1 MRMKYGLERFAVEN
15 GNRSGG
21 CGSGRPRRMSLKA
34 TLFRRNDG
42 SAVFETGQFQKQN
55 ALRAV
60 WAALIALT
68 LCLAVARPASAA
80 EPEAYEKAK
89 VELSR
94 LRGDE
99 KRAQYRH
106 SWLKI
111 ADDFMDVYESHSD
124 WINRPAALFRSAE
137 ALEEMAR
144 RSFVRKDAQNAAARF
159 ESVARKHPSSVLAD
173 DALYRAAV
181 VRKELMRDDEGARSL
196 LGTIGKKYAKSD
208 YAPKAREYLAGL
220 DGSAVASLGP
230 APVVK
235 SVAEGARVAQITP
248 QIKDK
253 DVVRIVISVD
263 KPVSWRIQHQAADSK
278 SDRPAR
284 LTLDLTDATPGD
296 KLKSGARYT
305 KMGIFSRYAVDYTA
319 SQGKTRILLDF
330 DKLQRYTVRAEKSP
344 FRIII
349 EATGAPKALAQGI
362 QVGRP
367 DKAPASSGTAAVKPA
382 TSSNVAAQLGL
393 SVRTVVI
400 DPGHGGKDPGTMHN
414 SIVERE
420 VSLDIARRVGNV
432 LRAAGY
438 NVVFTRDRD
447 TWVSLSDRSRLAVKH
462 KGDLFVSIHVN
473 ASPKPEVSGVET
485 YYLDLAGTKDSVRLA
500 AVENAGSNRGLGEM
514 EEILADMLL
523 DSRMQESRRLAS
535 SVQTQTLAQLKKR
548 GQPAKSGG
556 TKGAPFHVLIGSSM
570 PGVLVE
576 VGYCTNA
583 AEAKRLRQSAY
594 RDALAEG
601 IANGVHHYARQ
612 LETAAK

>member
-1 MRMKYGLERFAVEN
+1 MTDRRVAADPPRQNAPSRRAVEPPAAARALGQCESRGGIFFLARILQYCRGGNDTRSERRASFFVFVAERDGVGFKFGRFLSIGQIRGGYAVEN

-21 CGSGRPRRMSLKA
+21 CGSGRPRRMSLKT

-42 SAVFETGQFQKQN
+42 SAVFEPGQFQKQN

-111 ADDFMDVYESHSD
+111 ADDFMDVYESD
-124 WINRPAALFRSAE
+124 WEWLNGPAALFRSAE

-349 EATGAPKALAQGI
+349 EDRK
-362 QVGRP
+362 
-367 DKAPASSGTAAVKPA
+367 
-382 TSSNVAAQLGL
+382 
-393 SVRTVVI
+393 SVV
-400 DPGHGGKDPGTMHN
+400 
-414 SIVERE
+414 
-420 VSLDIARRVGNV
+420 
-432 LRAAGY
+432 
-438 NVVFTRDRD
+438 
-447 TWVSLSDRSRLAVKH
+447 
-462 KGDLFVSIHVN
+462 
-473 ASPKPEVSGVET
+473 
-485 YYLDLAGTKDSVRLA
+485 
-500 AVENAGSNRGLGEM
+500 
-514 EEILADMLL
+514 
-523 DSRMQESRRLAS
+523 
-535 SVQTQTLAQLKKR
+535 
-548 GQPAKSGG
+548 
-556 TKGAPFHVLIGSSM
+556 
-570 PGVLVE
+570 
-576 VGYCTNA
+576 
-583 AEAKRLRQSAY
+583 
-594 RDALAEG
+594 
-601 IANGVHHYARQ
+601 
-612 LETAAK
+612 

>member
-1 MRMKYGLERFAVEN
+1 MWVA
-15 GNRSGG
+15 
-21 CGSGRPRRMSLKA
+21 
-34 TLFRRNDG
+34 
-42 SAVFETGQFQKQN
+42 
-55 ALRAV
+55 
-60 WAALIALT
+60 WAALL
-68 LCLAVARPASAA
+68 LCVTWVRPLPAA

-94 LRGDE
+94 LRGDN

-106 SWLKI
+106 SWLNI
-111 ADDFMDVYESHSD
+111 ADNFMDVYESHSD
-124 WINRPAALFRSAE
+124 WNNRPAALFRSAE

-159 ESVARKHPSSVLAD
+159 ESLAKKHASSVLAD

-181 VRKELMRDDEGARSL
+181 IRKELMRDDEGARAL
-196 LGTIGKKYAKSD
+196 LATIGKKYAQSD
-208 YAPKAREYLAGL
+208 YAPKARAYLAGL
-220 DGSAVASLGP
+220 DGNAVATLGP

-235 SVAEGARVAQITP
+235 PVAEAARVSQITP
-248 QIKDK
+248 QVRDK
-253 DVVRIVISVD
+253 DVIRIVISLD
-263 KPVSWRIQHQAADSK
+263 KAVGWRIQHQAADPK

-284 LTLDLTDATPGD
+284 LTLDLTDASPSD

-319 SQGKTRILLDF
+319 SRGTTRILLDF
-330 DKLQRYTVRAEKSP
+330 SKLQRYTVRAEKSP
-344 FRIII
+344 FRIIV
-349 EATGAPKALAQGI
+349 EATAGSKALARGVR
-362 QVGRP
+362 VGQP
-367 DKAPASSGTAAVKPA
+367 STGSVAPAKAAAAKPA
-382 TSSNVAAQLGL
+382 VSPNVAAQLGL
-393 SVRTVVI
+393 KVRTVVI

-420 VSLDIARRVGNV
+420 VSLDIAKRVGNV

-473 ASPKPEVSGVET
+473 ASAKPEVSGVET
-485 YYLDLAGTKDSVRLA
+485 YYLDLAGTRDSVRLA

-514 EEILADMLL
+514 EDILADMLL
-523 DSRMQESRRLAS
+523 GSRMQESRRLAA
-535 SVQTQTLAQLKKR
+535 SVQEQTLARLKKS

-576 VGYCTNA
+576 VGYCTNT
-583 AEAKRLRQSAY
+583 AEAKRLCQSKY

-612 LETAAK
+612 LELAAK